1 MLEPA
6 APKATDFTAFGTIQ
20 DAVFALKPGDS
31 GIGWHVDTKGFW
43 PCYDSAPDE
52 DARLEGVN
60 VWITLSP
67 LTATEGGGL
76 AVAPGS
82 ARASWCEKARNIV
95 VKLWLGF
102 ALEGL

>member
-6 APKATDFTAFGTIQ
+6 APKAADFTAFGTIQ

-82 ARASWCEKARNIV
+82 ARASWCEKARNV
-95 VKLWLGF
+95 S
-102 ALEGL
+102 